1 VQRQEG
7 WISEDAMESVAKL
20 LGISPV
26 KVFSVVSFYTMFY
39 TRPMGR
45 HVIQVCRNL
54 SCSLLGARELIAHIE
69 ERIGAR
75 VGETTADG
83 RYSLLTVECLGSC
96 GTAPMMQV
104 NDDYHENL
112 TRERVDA
119 LLASM
124 K

>member
-1 VQRQEG
+1 
-7 WISEDAMESVAKL
+7 M
-20 LGISPV
+20 SPV
-26 KVFSVVSFYTMFY
+26 KVFAVVSFYTMFY

-54 SCSLLGARELIAHIE
+54 SCSLLGARELVRHIE
-69 ERIGAR
+69 ERIGVT
-75 VGETTADG
+75 VGETTSDG
-83 RYSLLTVECLGSC
+83 RYTLLTVECLGSC

-112 TRERVDA
+112 TRDRVDA
-119 LLASM
+119 LLAGM

>member
-1 VQRQEG
+1 
-7 WISEDAMESVAKL
+7 
-20 LGISPV
+20 
-26 KVFSVVSFYTMFY
+26 
-39 TRPMGR
+39 MGR

-54 SCSLLGARELIAHIE
+54 SCSLLGARELVRHIE
-69 ERIGAR
+69 ERIGAS

-119 LLASM
+119 LLAEM